1 VKLNELKPAAG
12 SKKARRRVGRGLGS
26 GRGKTAGRGQKG
38 QKSRS
43 GFSGGAGWEGGRSRL
58 IMRLP
63 KRGFNREKEPY
74 QIVNLSDLNAFA
86 EGDSVTAESLHA
98 RRLVRK
104 SGEPIK
110 LLGDGELE
118 VAKLRIEVDAASRAA
133 RAAVE
138 AAGGTVTVRDVPK
151 SAETASGSGGDAA
164 GESARDA
171 AEES

>member
-43 GFSGGAGWEGGRSRL
+43 GFSRGAGWEGGRSRL

-63 KRGFNREKEPY
+63 KRGFNREREPF
-74 QIVNLSDLNAFA
+74 QVVNLADLNRFDT
-86 EGDSVTAESLHA
+86 GDTVNGESLKA
-98 RRLVRK
+98 LRLVRK
-104 SGEPIK
+104 ADAPIK
-110 LLGDGELE
+110 LLGDGDLAVQGLKVEL
-118 VAKLRIEVDAASRAA
+118 DAVSRTAA
-133 RAAVE
+133 QAVE
-138 AAGGTVTVRDVPK
+138 AAGGSVSTRG
-151 SAETASGSGGDAA
+151 AGGEAPAA
-164 GESARDA
+164 TGERADDA